1 MIMDAIVSENNKIA
15 YYIDNNYGKLY
26 LWIGMIFSL
35 NIKLND
41 NGHMTNEIWENT
53 KQYLP
58 KNMIDNIK
66 QIIKNYEKKNL
77 VKNNY
82 CNII

>member
-1 MIMDAIVSENNKIA
+1 MIMEVSENNQIE
-15 YYIDNNYGKLY
+15 YYVNDNYGKLY

-41 NGHMTNEIWENT
+41 NGNMTDEIWEDT

-58 KNMIDNIK
+58 KNMINNIK
-66 QIIKNYEKKNL
+66 KIIENYENYENIVKKL
-77 VKNNY
+77 K
-82 CNII
+82 

>member
-1 MIMDAIVSENNKIA
+1 MEVSENNQIE
-15 YYIDNNYGKLY
+15 YYVNDNYGKLY

-41 NGHMTNEIWENT
+41 NGNMTDEIWEDT

-58 KNMIDNIK
+58 KNMINNIK
-66 QIIKNYEKKNL
+66 KIIENYENYENIVKKL
-77 VKNNY
+77 K
-82 CNII
+82 